1 LRDLAVEVV
10 GVADRIDDARR
21 RLLLLG
27 DLAQPGR
34 RIKLRRLSAG
44 WSQTELGEKVGV
56 TFQQVQKYE
65 RGQTRVG
72 ASRLTQIAKVLNV
85 PVADFFETAKPAS
98 KRDSFAQSP
107 LDLLSQPLALKLLQ
121 LFSEITDRDMRQT
134 IVQLVEII
142 KHSCQAG
149 TPNGKHLRQSG
160 KISSASRVR

>member
-1 LRDLAVEVV
+1 MGTRKANPVDAEV
-10 GVADRIDDARR
+10 
-21 RLLLLG
+21 
-27 DLAQPGR
+27 GR
-34 RIKLRRLSAG
+34 RIKLQRLSAG
-44 WSQTELGEKVGV
+44 WSQTELGDKVGV

-85 PVADFFETAKPAS
+85 PVAQFFETAKPAS
-98 KRDSFAQSP
+98 KHESFAQSP

-142 KHSCQAG
+142 TLNCQTNTLDGARR
-149 TPNGKHLRQSG
+149 RQSD
-160 KISSASRVR
+160 KASSMSRSR

>member
-1 LRDLAVEVV
+1 MGTRKANPVDAEV
-10 GVADRIDDARR
+10 
-21 RLLLLG
+21 
-27 DLAQPGR
+27 GR
-34 RIKLRRLSAG
+34 RIKLQRLSAG

-85 PVADFFETAKPAS
+85 PVAEFFETAKPAS
-98 KRDSFAQSP
+98 KHESFAQSP

-142 KHSCQAG
+142 RRSCQTG
-149 TPNGKHLRQSG
+149 TPSGKHPRQSR
-160 KISSASRVR
+160 KTSSMSRAH

>member
-1 LRDLAVEVV
+1 MGTRKANPVDAEV
-10 GVADRIDDARR
+10 
-21 RLLLLG
+21 
-27 DLAQPGR
+27 GR
-34 RIKLRRLSAG
+34 RIKLQRLSAG

-85 PVADFFETAKPAS
+85 PIAEFFETAKPSS

-142 KHSCQAG
+142 KRSCQAG
-149 TPNGKHLRQSG
+149 TPNGKHPRQSG
-160 KISSASRVR
+160 RISSVSRIRE

>member
-1 LRDLAVEVV
+1 MGSRKANPVDAEV
-10 GVADRIDDARR
+10 
-21 RLLLLG
+21 
-27 DLAQPGR
+27 GR
-34 RIKLRRLSAG
+34 RIKLQRLSVG
-44 WSQTELGEKVGV
+44 WSQTELGKKIGV

-85 PVADFFETAKPAS
+85 PVGEFFETAKPSS
-98 KRDSFAQSP
+98 KRQSFAQSP

-142 KHSCQAG
+142 TRSCQAG
-149 TPNGKHLRQSG
+149 TPNGKHHRQSG
-160 KISSASRVR
+160 KVSSAPRVG